1 MPRHTNY
8 PEGHQRSIFA
18 RMGATKVL
26 HAMRSLNATW
36 EDVKWLRDAWPGPL
50 IIKGI
55 QHADDALRAIDGGAQ
70 GIVVSNHGGRL
81 MDASVATLDVLPEI
95 AAAVDGKATIL
106 LDSGVR
112 RGSDIVKAL
121 ALGADA
127 VMFGRPTIFGVAAG
141 GQAGGE
147 HALKL
152 LSREYMQ
159 TLGFVGCRSAAEVG
173 PEVIGPGPGHA

>member
-1 MPRHTNY
+1 
-8 PEGHQRSIFA
+8 
-18 RMGATKVL
+18 
-26 HAMRSLNATW
+26 
-36 EDVKWLRDAWPGPL
+36 
-50 IIKGI
+50 
-55 QHADDALRAIDGGAQ
+55 
-70 GIVVSNHGGRL
+70 
-81 MDASVATLDVLPEI
+81 
-95 AAAVDGKATIL
+95 